1 MGNGLISTIY
11 IEREVTETPH
21 LAERLQGLAQRY
33 PQAEQIGCERYAEV
47 FNRKAQN
54 FRLQKLNPSLIV
66 ARKHRGR
73 VLPSPPEYRI
83 GDGEGY
89 YFSHLLNCLYDC
101 RYCFLQGMYRS
112 AHYVWFL
119 NYEEF
124 AEDIRAL
131 AEQGPSWFYSGYD
144 CDSLALDPVTGFA
157 NFALD
162 LFASLPDHAHLEL
175 RTKSTQIRPL
185 LAREPLSN
193 VITAFSFTPEPVSEH
208 LEDKVPSVDK
218 RLAAM
223 VKLQQAGWPVG
234 LRLDPL
240 IYTRDYLNQYRQL
253 FQTLFNH
260 PDHELDAERL
270 HSVSLGAF
278 RLPKGYFETMRKL
291 YPEEKLFAGP
301 LQQRGGMV
309 SYEQALEEQM
319 LAEVEQ
325 ALLEHIP
332 QRCYFPCPLP
342 QPA

>member
-1 MGNGLISTIY
+1 MISTIY
-11 IEREVTETPH
+11 IEEAVASHPRMAM
-21 LAERLQGLAQRY
+21 LLQRY
-33 PQAEQIGCERYAEV
+33 PEATQISCERYGEV

-54 FRLQKLNPSLIV
+54 FRLQKLKPSLIA
-66 ARKHRGR
+66 ARKHQGR

-83 GDGEGY
+83 GEGDGY

-131 AEQGPSWFYSGYD
+131 AMQGPSWFYSGYD
-144 CDSLALDPVTGFA
+144 RDSLALDPVTGFA
-157 NFALD
+157 EFALE
-162 LFASLPDHAHLEL
+162 LFSSLPAHANLEL
-175 RTKSTQIRPL
+175 RTKSTQIRAL

-193 VITAFSFTPEPVSEH
+193 VVTAFSFTPEAVGAA
-208 LEDKVPSVDK
+208 LEAKVPGIEK

-223 VKLQQAGWPVG
+223 VKLQRAGWPVG

-240 IYTRDYLNQYRQL
+240 IYTRDYRDQYQQL
-253 FQTLFNH
+253 FQTLFNN
-260 PDHELDAERL
+260 PAQPLDPLQL
-270 HSVSLGAF
+270 HSVSLGPF

-291 YPEEKLFAGP
+291 YPQEKLFAGP

-309 SYEQALEEQM
+309 SYEQELEREM
-319 LAEVEQ
+319 IATVEKL
-325 ALLEHIP
+325 LLEFIP
-332 QRCYFPCPLP
+332 DEIYFPCTVPV
-342 QPA
+342 PAAVSA

>member
-1 MGNGLISTIY
+1 MISTIY
-11 IEREVTETPH
+11 IEEAVASHPR
-21 LAERLQGLAQRY
+21 LADLLRRY
-33 PQAEQIGCERYAEV
+33 PAAAQVGCERYGEV

-54 FRLQKLNPSLIV
+54 FRLQKQNPALIA
-66 ARKHRGR
+66 ARKHQGR

-119 NYEEF
+119 NYEDF
-124 AEDIRAL
+124 AQDIRDLSAK
-131 AEQGPSWFYSGYD
+131 GPGWFYSGYD

-157 NFALD
+157 DFALD
-162 LFASLPDHAHLEL
+162 LFAELPAHANLEL
-175 RTKSTQIRPL
+175 RTKSTQIRAL
-185 LAREPLSN
+185 LAREPLPN
-193 VITAFSFTPEPVSEH
+193 VVTAFSFTPEPAGKS
-208 LEDKVPSVDK
+208 LELKVPTIEK

-240 IYTRDYLNQYRQL
+240 IYDRNYEDHYRQL
-253 FQTLFNH
+253 FKTLFESA
-260 PDHELDAERL
+260 DYRLDASKL

-291 YPEEKLFAGP
+291 YPNERLFAGP
-301 LQQRGGMV
+301 LEQRSGMV
-309 SYEQALEEQM
+309 SYPQALEQQM
-319 LAEVEQ
+319 IGRVESLLLDYIPAE
-325 ALLEHIP
+325 A
-332 QRCYFPCPLP
+332 YFPCPVP
-342 QPA
+342 ESDSDQHDAA